1 MKINTLS
8 EPSPPL
14 PSSREKEMQVQ
25 INNLSEKIE
34 KIGKYVIKSI
44 QELKDSLNKVEAVL
58 KLEGIKAGLATA
70 TPQDQKELLGERL
83 FPEIQKMNSPLAGK
97 LTGMML
103 EKSNE
108 EILQMI
114 ENPDYLTK
122 EVKTHLDLLMI
133 ENPDFLTKE
142 VKAALDL
149 LKSLWRISMI
159 NCLIF

>member
-1 MKINTLS
+1 
-8 EPSPPL
+8 
-14 PSSREKEMQVQ
+14 MQVQ

-34 KIGKYVIKSI
+34 KIGKFVINCSQELRESLDNST
-44 QELKDSLNKVEAVL
+44 QELKESLNKAETVL

-83 FPEIQKMNSPLAGK
+83 FPQIQWMNSDLAGK

-114 ENPDYLTK
+114 ENPDYLT
-122 EVKTHLDLLMI
+122 E
-133 ENPDFLTKE
+133 E
-142 VKAALDL
+142 VKAAQDYP
-149 LKSLWRISMI
+149 KK
-159 NCLIF
+159 

>member
-8 EPSPPL
+8 ESSPPLHSPPL

-108 EILQMI
+108 EILQKTRI
-114 ENPDYLTK
+114 ISLKRSKLHWISSWLKTRIFSLKRSRLHWITSNLT
-122 EVKTHLDLLMI
+122 E
-133 ENPDFLTKE
+133 E
-142 VKAALDL
+142 
-149 LKSLWRISMI
+149 SLW
-159 NCLIF
+159 

>member
-8 EPSPPL
+8 ESSPPLPSPSL

-25 INNLSEKIE
+25 INDLSEKIE
-34 KIGKYVIKSI
+34 NIGKSS

-58 KLEGIKAGLATA
+58 KLEGIKAGLATV

-97 LTGMML
+97 LTGMLL

-122 EVKTHLDLLMI
+122 EVK
-133 ENPDFLTKE
+133 
-142 VKAALDL
+142 AALDL
-149 LKSLWRISMI
+149 LKSL
-159 NCLIF
+159 

>member
-8 EPSPPL
+8 ESSPPLPSPSL

-108 EILQMI
+108 EILQKTRI
-114 ENPDYLTK
+114 ISLKRSRLT
-122 EVKTHLDLLMI
+122 
-133 ENPDFLTKE
+133 
-142 VKAALDL
+142 
-149 LKSLWRISMI
+149 WISS
-159 NCLIF
+159 